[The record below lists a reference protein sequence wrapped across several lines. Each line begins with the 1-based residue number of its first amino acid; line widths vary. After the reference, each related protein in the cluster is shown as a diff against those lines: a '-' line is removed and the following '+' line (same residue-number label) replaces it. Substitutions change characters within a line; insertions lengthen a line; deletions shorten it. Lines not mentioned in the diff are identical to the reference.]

1 MESDSNIGG
10 SSSGRIQNLIEDL
23 GDESFETRNEALI
36 TLKAMLP
43 LSKFIV
49 DEIFYRKIFNIVIII

>member
-43 LSKFIV
+43 LSEVSISNSLV
-49 DEIFYRKIFNIVIII
+49 ETYMICLAY